1 MMQPRDHSVRI
12 VVGPGE
18 VILAHRASGARVGSL
33 ECQCG
38 CEFEGC
44 PLQGAP

>member
-1 MMQPRDHSVRI
+1 MQRRDHSAHI

-18 VILAHRASGARVGSL
+18 IILAHRASGAWVGSL
-33 ECQCG
+33 ECHCG

-44 PLQGAP
+44 PLQRAP